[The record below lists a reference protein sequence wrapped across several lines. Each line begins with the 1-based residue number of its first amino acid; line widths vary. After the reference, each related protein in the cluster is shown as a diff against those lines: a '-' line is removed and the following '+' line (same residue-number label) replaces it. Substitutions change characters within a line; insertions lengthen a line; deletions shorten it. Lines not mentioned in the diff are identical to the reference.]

1 MLVLHP
7 QLKSDNNWGQY
18 INEECK
24 GPRLLADFPSGL
36 IDFVLRAFGT
46 ESVWLPYIDT
56 QVLSDDMELISSGKS
71 WQISTPNI
79 GSDVDSD
86 FFSRSHTYHAVIN
99 WPLDSLS
106 TVEHGTLS
114 INIEVPT
121 VDDLI
126 GRGEFWTGSKAGL
139 EYNGTKKFW
148 QEAQK
153 ILYCKCS
160 PSISNMDIWQWEI
173 KRFSRESKCSG
184 PVHMGGNGWCC
195 GGVDLA
201 SYLGLVQWWSHRVD
215 ILESRRA
222 KWYSWEVCHYGP
234 N

>member
-1 MLVLHP
+1 MSGNFSFVFSSEDLFFLLTFSPSHCGGIIFQVKVTQIQVSGFPGMLTLRCS
-7 QLKSDNNWGQY
+7 LMTWS
-18 INEECK
+18 
-24 GPRLLADFPSGL
+24 LLALANLDRSPPQTLGLMLILTSFPE
-36 IDFVLRAFGT
+36 A
-46 ESVWLPYIDT
+46 
-56 QVLSDDMELISSGKS
+56 
-71 WQISTPNI
+71 TPI
-79 GSDVDSD
+79 M
-86 FFSRSHTYHAVIN
+86 
-99 WPLDSLS
+99 P
-106 TVEHGTLS
+106 LS
-114 INIEVPT
+114 IDHSIVYLLLSMALWASTLKYQQLTIWLGEWNF
-121 VDDLI
+121 
-126 GRGEFWTGSKAGL
+126 GRDQRRD
-139 EYNGTKKFW
+139 YNGTKKFW